1 MNKKSIF
8 ILVISILFLV
18 ASLAFSLYVNSTLS
32 NKEEVGGHFEL
43 PEEEPSN
50 TKDLEGI
57 TYVDF
62 SFEDNSGN
70 LVKLSESKDMA
81 TVVCFWNPDNQ
92 DSVDVLKKIDAMNE
106 KYEETIKF
114 YMINTSDEMPEDLKN
129 GLSIDVYYDKLKEG
143 TSKFYITEVPSII
156 YIQKNNE
163 VLHAKAGLTSTDALE
178 ANFDILSE
186 NF

>member
-1 MNKKSIF
+1 
-8 ILVISILFLV
+8 
-18 ASLAFSLYVNSTLS
+18 
-32 NKEEVGGHFEL
+32 
-43 PEEEPSN
+43 
-50 TKDLEGI
+50 
-57 TYVDF
+57 
-62 SFEDNSGN
+62 
-70 LVKLSESKDMA
+70 MA
-81 TVVCFWNPDNQ
+81 TVVCFWNPDNK

-129 GLSIDVYYDKLKEG
+129 SLSIDVYYDKLKEG